1 MIDQYEARRI
11 AEKVFVEQLTE
22 LVKTFHRNAVTEPVQ
37 DAISRL
43 ERGIDKTTRTH
54 SQLMEAI
61 AVWFPK

>member
-11 AEKVFVEQLTE
+11 AERVVVEELTG
-22 LVKTFHRNAVTEPVQ
+22 LMKTFHRNAVTEPVQ

-54 SQLMEAI
+54 SQLMEMI
-61 AVWFPK
+61 AAWFPK